1 MLIFAKRLSIQPSS
15 VTLTQTAISSIDIDM
30 TIDTLLQEL
39 NDDQR
44 QAATTTSPNTLVL
57 AGAGSGKT
65 KTIVARAAHL
75 IDQGVPADQI
85 QIVTFTRRAASEIVS
100 RVEAHLGE
108 RAAGLKAS
116 TFHTFCLA
124 ILRRYSHVFDLKGF
138 NIIDRDDQLMM
149 FKLIRAKL
157 ENAQNEQNPKKSNQT
172 DRLPK
177 PKELAD
183 TYSYARNTQ
192 CAFKEALQKHLPDF
206 MEEADVIKQMMKD
219 YEQQKQ
225 ARRYLDYDDILEYV
239 ARYLNADA
247 WLLDK
252 VSGSL
257 QHLLVDEMQD
267 TNPLQW
273 LIIKPLIGRS
283 HLFCVGDDAQS
294 IYGFRGADFQN
305 IHSFDQRV
313 PGAKILTL
321 TVNYRS
327 TQGILDLSNWLLEES
342 PLDYKKRLTAHRG
355 SGIEPKLYTFAN
367 EFEEAR
373 WIIQNL
379 KKRYDTGSPW
389 HHHMILLRS
398 AYSGRQVESALIDAG
413 IPYMFIGG
421 VKLMESAHVKDLLSM
436 LRVTA
441 NPADELAWI
450 RFLTL
455 WRGIGDAGAAKLT
468 NEMADLP
475 DLKARIELLRQKS
488 KVPEPALNALT
499 RLIDTPLKPEVSVG
513 IAVDALIEQLE
524 QNYDK
529 KNWPS
534 RVRDF
539 DLIKQLAKRHDTL
552 IDFIEA
558 YILEP
563 VSYSEVTRQKNDDVV
578 TLITI
583 HSAKGTECEVCYIV
597 NASVGQYPHARAAG
611 SIDEIE
617 EERRV
622 LYVAMTR
629 AKDELILTRQNT
641 NTWSMHHSDHHAG
654 AESYFLSHVPDDL
667 LINAVPEGAKS
678 TSGGYY
684 EYQSRNKPKIG
695 IDWDSDELIF

>member
-1 MLIFAKRLSIQPSS
+1 M
-15 VTLTQTAISSIDIDM
+15 
-30 TIDTLLQEL
+30 
-39 NDDQR
+39 
-44 QAATTTSPNTLVL
+44 
-57 AGAGSGKT
+57 
-65 KTIVARAAHL
+65 
-75 IDQGVPADQI
+75 
-85 QIVTFTRRAASEIVS
+85 
-100 RVEAHLGE
+100 
-108 RAAGLKAS
+108 
-116 TFHTFCLA
+116 
-124 ILRRYSHVFDLKGF
+124 
-138 NIIDRDDQLMM
+138 
-149 FKLIRAKL
+149 
-157 ENAQNEQNPKKSNQT
+157 
-172 DRLPK
+172 
-177 PKELAD
+177 
-183 TYSYARNTQ
+183 
-192 CAFKEALQKHLPDF
+192 
-206 MEEADVIKQMMKD
+206 
-219 YEQQKQ
+219 
-225 ARRYLDYDDILEYV
+225 
-239 ARYLNADA
+239 
-247 WLLDK
+247 
-252 VSGSL
+252 
-257 QHLLVDEMQD
+257 
-267 TNPLQW
+267 
-273 LIIKPLIGRS
+273 
-283 HLFCVGDDAQS
+283 
-294 IYGFRGADFQN
+294 
-305 IHSFDQRV
+305 

-413 IPYMFIGG
+413 IPYRFIGG

-488 KVPEPALNALT
+488 KVPESALNALS

-563 VSYSEVTRQKNDDVV
+563 VSYSEVTRQNNDDVV

-654 AESYFLSHVPDDL
+654 AKSYFLSHVPDDL

>member
-1 MLIFAKRLSIQPSS
+1 
-15 VTLTQTAISSIDIDM
+15 
-30 TIDTLLQEL
+30 
-39 NDDQR
+39 
-44 QAATTTSPNTLVL
+44 
-57 AGAGSGKT
+57 
-65 KTIVARAAHL
+65 
-75 IDQGVPADQI
+75 
-85 QIVTFTRRAASEIVS
+85 
-100 RVEAHLGE
+100 
-108 RAAGLKAS
+108 
-116 TFHTFCLA
+116 
-124 ILRRYSHVFDLKGF
+124 
-138 NIIDRDDQLMM
+138 
-149 FKLIRAKL
+149 
-157 ENAQNEQNPKKSNQT
+157 
-172 DRLPK
+172 
-177 PKELAD
+177 
-183 TYSYARNTQ
+183 
-192 CAFKEALQKHLPDF
+192 
-206 MEEADVIKQMMKD
+206 
-219 YEQQKQ
+219 
-225 ARRYLDYDDILEYV
+225 
-239 ARYLNADA
+239 
-247 WLLDK
+247 
-252 VSGSL
+252 
-257 QHLLVDEMQD
+257 MQD

-413 IPYMFIGG
+413 IPYRFIGG

-488 KVPEPALNALT
+488 KVPEPALHALT

-529 KNWPS
+529 KTRPS

-622 LYVAMTR
+622 LYMAITR

>member
-1 MLIFAKRLSIQPSS
+1 
-15 VTLTQTAISSIDIDM
+15 M

-39 NDDQR
+39 NDEQR
-44 QAATTTSPNTLVL
+44 QAATTQADNTLVL

-65 KTIVARAAHL
+65 KTIVARAAYL
-75 IDQGVPADQI
+75 IDQGVPAEQI

-116 TFHTFCLA
+116 TFHTFCLS
-124 ILRRYSHVFDLKGF
+124 ILRRYAHVFDLKGF

-157 ENAQNEQNPKKSNQT
+157 ENAESERNPKNPNPGQ
-172 DRLPK
+172 RLPK

-183 TYSYARNTQ
+183 AYSYARNTQ
-192 CAFKEALQKHLPDF
+192 RPFMEAMQKHLPDF
-206 MEEADVIKQMMKD
+206 KDEADTIKQMMQA

-247 WLLDK
+247 WLLQK

-273 LIIKPLIGRS
+273 LIIQPLIGRS
-283 HLFCVGDDAQS
+283 RLFCVGDDAQS

-305 IHSFDQRV
+305 IHSFDKRV
-313 PGAKILTL
+313 PGASILTL

-327 TQGILDLSNWLLEES
+327 TQRILDLSNWLLEQS
-342 PLDYKKRLTAHRG
+342 PLDYKKRLSAYRG
-355 SGIEPKLYTFAN
+355 DGIDPKLYTFAN

-373 WIIQNL
+373 WLVQDL
-379 KKRYDTGSPW
+379 KKRYHTGSPW

-398 AYSGRQVESALIDAG
+398 AYSGRQVESALIDAD

-421 VKLMESAHVKDLLSM
+421 VKLLESAHVKDLLSM
-436 LRVTA
+436 LRVTV

-468 NEMADLP
+468 SQMADLP
-475 DLKARIELLRQKS
+475 DLSACIELLSQKS
-488 KVPEPALNALT
+488 KVPKPALDALAKLGKGQQT
-499 RLIDTPLKPEVSVG
+499 PEVSVG

-524 QNYDK
+524 HNYDK

-539 DLIKQLAKRHDTL
+539 DLIKQLATRHDTL

-563 VSYSEVTRQKNDDVV
+563 VSYSEVTRQNGDDVV

-641 NTWSMHHSDHHAG
+641 NTWAMHHAEHAT
-654 AESYFLSHVPDDL
+654 AESYFLGNVPDNL
-667 LINAVPEGAKS
+667 LINAVPEGARS
-678 TSGGYY
+678 ASGSYDD
-684 EYQSRNKPKIG
+684 YQPTKKPKIG
-695 IDWDSDELIF
+695 INWDDEMLIF

>member
-1 MLIFAKRLSIQPSS
+1 MLIFAKHLSIQPSS

-75 IDQGVPADQI
+75 IDQGVPAEQI

-157 ENAQNEQNPKKSNQT
+157 ENVQNEQNPKKSNQT

-206 MEEADVIKQMMKD
+206 MEEAHVIKQMMKG

-257 QHLLVDEMQD
+257 LHLLVDEMQD

-355 SGIEPKLYTFAN
+355 SSIKPKLYTFAN

-413 IPYMFIGG
+413 IPYRFIGG

-475 DLKARIELLRQKS
+475 DLKVRIELLRQKS

-563 VSYSEVTRQKNDDVV
+563 VSYSEVTRQNNDDVV

>member
-1 MLIFAKRLSIQPSS
+1 MLIFAKHLSIQPSS
-15 VTLTQTAISSIDIDM
+15 VTLTQTAISSIGIDM

-75 IDQGVPADQI
+75 IDQGVPAEQI

-124 ILRRYSHVFDLKGF
+124 ILRRYSHVFDLNGF

-257 QHLLVDEMQD
+257 LHLLVDEMQD

-379 KKRYDTGSPW
+379 KKRYNTGSPW

-563 VSYSEVTRQKNDDVV
+563 VSYSEVTRQNNDDVV

-583 HSAKGTECEVCYIV
+583 HSAKGTECEICYIV

-641 NTWSMHHSDHHAG
+641 NTWSIHHSDHHAG
-654 AESYFLSHVPDDL
+654 VESYFLSHVPDDL

>member
-1 MLIFAKRLSIQPSS
+1 M
-15 VTLTQTAISSIDIDM
+15 SIDH
-30 TIDTLLQEL
+30 LLQEL
-39 NDDQR
+39 NEEQR
-44 QAATTTSPNTLVL
+44 QAATTQAPNVLVL

-65 KTIVARAAHL
+65 KTIVARAAYL
-75 IDQGVPADQI
+75 IDQGVPANQI

-100 RVEAHLGE
+100 RVEAYLGE

-124 ILRRYSHVFDLKGF
+124 ILRRYAHVFDLKGF

-149 FKLIRAKL
+149 FKLIRAKV
-157 ENAQNEQNPKKSNQT
+157 ENEHNEPNPQNPNQGS
-172 DRLPK
+172 RMPK
-177 PKELAD
+177 PQELSD
-183 TYSYARNTQ
+183 VYSYARNTQ
-192 CAFKEALQKHLPDF
+192 CSFHQALDKHLPDF
-206 MEEADVIKQMMKD
+206 KAEAEVIKQMMKA

-239 ARYLNADA
+239 ARYLNADD

-252 VSGSL
+252 VSTSL
-257 QHLLVDEMQD
+257 KHLLVDEMQD

-283 HLFCVGDDAQS
+283 RLFCVGDDAQS

-305 IHSFDQRV
+305 IHSFGQRV
-313 PGAKILTL
+313 PDATILTL

-327 TQGILDLSNWLLEES
+327 TQEILDLSNWLLEQS

-355 SGIEPKLYTFAN
+355 SGVTPMLYTFAN

-373 WIIQNL
+373 WVVQDL
-379 KKRYDTGSPW
+379 KNRHNTGAAW
-389 HHHMILLRS
+389 HQHMILLRS
-398 AYSGRQVESALIDAG
+398 AYAGRQVESALIDAD
-413 IPYMFIGG
+413 IPYIFIGG
-421 VKLMESAHVKDLLSM
+421 VKLLESAHVKDLLSM
-436 LRVTA
+436 LRVTV

-468 NEMADLP
+468 SEMANLP
-475 DLKARIELLRQKS
+475 DLSACIELLTKKS
-488 KVPEPALNALT
+488 KVPKSALEALV
-499 RLIDTPLKPEVSVG
+499 RLIEDQHTPEDS
-513 IAVDALIEQLE
+513 IAIAIDALLEQLE

-539 DLIKQLAKRHDTL
+539 DLIKQLAMRHDTL

-563 VSYSEVTRQKNDDVV
+563 VSYSEVTRQNDGDVV

-597 NASVGQYPHARAAG
+597 NASVGQYPHVRAAG
-611 SIDEIE
+611 SIDEVE

-629 AKDELILTRQNT
+629 AKDELIITRQNT
-641 NTWSMHHSDHHAG
+641 NTWAMHHSDAS
-654 AESYFLSHVPDDL
+654 AEGYFLGSVPNDL
-667 LINAVPEGAKS
+667 LANAMHGERQSMA
-678 TSGGYY
+678 GGYSDY
-684 EYQSRNKPKIG
+684 RLINKPKIG
-695 IDWDSDELIF
+695 INWEDEPF